1 MRTVFL
7 IFITSLLLFNC
18 SNGDDVLDGL
28 PPGSVKVDD
37 EMYMIPL
44 DALDGD
50 GCQGYR
56 AHSPGNMVV
65 QVIFYQKKDGSFT
78 MSKTEAACYA
88 E

>member
-1 MRTVFL
+1 MRMVFW
-7 IFITSLLLFNC
+7 IFIASLLLFSCNN
-18 SNGDDVLDGL
+18 SDDVLDGL

-44 DALDGD
+44 DALDED
-50 GCQGYR
+50 GCQEYR

-78 MSKTEAACYA
+78 MNKEEAACNA